1 MLKTV
6 SSIVN
11 AIGALNYKGTWNA
24 STNSPAL
31 SSGAGTKG
39 DYYVVS
45 VAGTTSLDGVSN
57 WGVGDWATFNG
68 SVWQRVE
75 GGADLNGVNLTA
87 TGTSTL
93 NTLNTTGNTDLGN
106 SQTGLAAGGRK
117 TRLSGKSV
125 TNNGTDYYG
134 SYGEVVWNA
143 NAEATGS
150 ARRYSMINGL
160 NYTNVAFMRSVD
172 ANTDPALAGNGG
184 TASSGTV
191 DFAWTTD
198 GYFLIGYTASNGGY
212 PLQVNGQIFATS
224 STIATSDGRYKEN
237 VIPLTG
243 SLDLVMALKPVQFNW
258 KAHPVHGFDP
268 GIPTI
273 GFIAQDVQATLADK
287 PYLNSVIKRSECVLE
302 PEIINPEN
310 GDVVKQAV
318 TEEFFGIAE
327 GNLISLLTNAIQELK
342 QEFDAYKASHP

>member
-31 SSGAGTKG
+31 ASGAGTKG

-75 GGADLNGVNLTA
+75 GGADLNGVNLSA

-93 NTLNTTGNTDLGN
+93 NTLNVTGNTDLGN
-106 SQTGLAAGGRK
+106 QQDSLTAGGRK
-117 TRLSGKSV
+117 TRISGKSV
-125 TNNGTDYYG
+125 TNNGTDWFG
-134 SYGEVVWNA
+134 SYGECIWNA
-143 NAEATGS
+143 NASATGG
-150 ARRYSMINGL
+150 ARRYSMINGAS
-160 NYTNVAFMRSVD
+160 YTNMAFMRSVD
-172 ANTDPALAGNGG
+172 PNTDPALAGNAG
-184 TASSGTV
+184 TASSGTI
-191 DFAWTTD
+191 DFTWTNA
-198 GYFLIGYTASNGGY
+198 GYFLIGYTTSNGAF

-224 STIATSDGRYKEN
+224 PIIATSDGRYKEN
-237 VIPLTG
+237 VTPLVG
-243 SLDLVMALKPVQFNW
+243 SLDLIMALKPVQFDW
-258 KAHPVHGFDP
+258 KEHPIHKFDLSV
-268 GIPTI
+268 PTV
-273 GFIAQDVQATLADK
+273 GFIAQDVQQTLADQ
-287 PYLNSVIKRSECVLE
+287 PYLNSIVKRNNCVLE
-302 PEIINPEN
+302 PEVFDPVTGSIS
-310 GDVVKQAV
+310 KAAV
-318 TEEFFGIAE
+318 TQEFLGIAE
-327 GNLISLLTNAIQELK
+327 GNLIALLTNAIQELK